1 MGRRGS
7 IFSREGVAEY
17 LMDRANKTLAID
29 SRYEARIKNDICLRL
44 YIHNTVVECL
54 FFGNHGKIVDII
66 PHSSKYLVFQ

>member
-29 SRYEARIKNDICLRL
+29 SRYEARINNDICLRCL
-44 YIHNTVVECL
+44 YIHNTIVQCFV
-54 FFGNHGKIVDII
+54 FGDHGNVNG
-66 PHSSKYLVFQ
+66 